1 MAKIKLTIGDK
12 VQVYRKVT
20 QEKGWDNVWV
30 DTMDSTIGM
39 VGTVTNLTSYG
50 VEITTVEITTS
61 YYSYDYPYTSLKHV

>member
-20 QEKGWDNVWV
+20 KEKDWYNIWV

-39 VGTVTNLTSYG
+39 VGIVTDLTDYG
-50 VEITTVEITTS
+50 VEVAS
-61 YYSYDYPYTSLKHV
+61 YYSYPYTSLKHV

>member
-20 QEKGWDNVWV
+20 KEKDWNNVWV
-30 DTMDSTIGM
+30 DTMNNMIGM

-50 VEITTVEITTS
+50 VEITTS